1 MQINFANGCNRKL
14 SGEFRN
20 SEWMDLYVWIT
31 MRTGKECDFIV
42 VSDAVPRLAIQVCYD
57 LTAENRRRE
66 VGGLLNA
73 PAFFRMA
80 EGVKKQPNLPRM
92 FYNIPF
98 YVAYL

>member
-1 MQINFANGCNRKL
+1 MDGFVCLDYNENR
-14 SGEFRN
+14 
-20 SEWMDLYVWIT
+20 
-31 MRTGKECDFIV
+31 KECDFIV

-66 VGGLLNA
+66 VDGLLNA